1 MLASATVKVVSPDTT
16 HKTTNSTKSMNKLID
31 DLNKALEEQR
41 YEDAEIIQKKI
52 EEMNN
57 LYTDFFGENHK
68 QEVEK
73 YINSFK

>member
-1 MLASATVKVVSPDTT
+1 
-16 HKTTNSTKSMNKLID
+16 MNKLID